1 MDFSSSVALM
11 SSVIAIIAATIC
23 PIISVTL
30 TNRGGKQLRKSEAI
44 FQEKILAFSNFLKMS
59 DEFSDLND
67 LEQVTA
73 FSNAFSM
80 ALLFSSKETS
90 LLLEEYKEAC
100 VRSLAAKNTN
110 PYSPV
115 FKNASKIKTE
125 LIISMRKDLNNW

>member
-1 MDFSSSVALM
+1 MDFSSSVALVAA
-11 SSVIAIIAATIC
+11 VIAIVAATVS

-44 FQEKILAFSNFLKMS
+44 FQEKILAFSNFLKIS

-73 FSNAFSM
+73 FSKAFSM
-80 ALLFSSKETS
+80 ALLFSSKETTQ
-90 LLLEEYKEAC
+90 LLEEYKE
-100 VRSLAAKNTN
+100 LATQDAYPHN
-110 PYSPV
+110 PI

-125 LIISMRKDLNNW
+125 LIVSMRKDLNNW

>member
-44 FQEKILAFSNFLKMS
+44 FQEKILAFSNFLKIS

-90 LLLEEYKEAC
+90 LLL
-100 VRSLAAKNTN
+100 RSLAAKNTN
-110 PYSPV
+110 PYCPV

>member
-1 MDFSSSVALM
+1 MDFSSSVALVAA
-11 SSVIAIIAATIC
+11 VIAIVAATVS

-44 FQEKILAFSNFLKMS
+44 FQEKILAFSNFLKIS

-73 FSNAFSM
+73 FSKAFSM
-80 ALLFSSKETS
+80 ALIFSSKETTQ
-90 LLLEEYKEAC
+90 LLEEYKEAC
-100 VRSLAAKNTN
+100 IQALATQDAYPN
-110 PYSPV
+110 SPI

-125 LIISMRKDLNNW
+125 LIVSMRKDLNNW